1 MAEYIEREAFLADK
15 KWLYCT
21 DCDKRKGKKRGKIV
35 TLYEIGEAPCKSCGI
50 HDMLEEVEV
59 YPAADVLPVVLCRDC
74 RHRDP
79 EDRKCDSGEME
90 RQGCVFPVDDD
101 YFCAYGER

>member
-1 MAEYIEREAFLADK
+1 MADFISREAEIQFFNDWVDDLDK
-15 KWLYCT
+15 QINDSVNCPHLRSNYKVCKTQLL
-21 DCDKRKGKKRGKIV
+21 DC
-35 TLYEIGEAPCKSCGI
+35 I
-50 HDMLEEVEV
+50 HAIKEM
-59 YPAADVLPVVLCRDC
+59 PAADVRTVVRCKDC